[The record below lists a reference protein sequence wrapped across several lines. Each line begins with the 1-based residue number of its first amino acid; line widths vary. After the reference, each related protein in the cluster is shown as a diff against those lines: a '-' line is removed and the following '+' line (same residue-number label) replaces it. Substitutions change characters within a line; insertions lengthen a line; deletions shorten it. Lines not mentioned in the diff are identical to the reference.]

1 MSQDTE
7 QPKAA
12 SVSELKAACPGATS
26 DFLIAQVE
34 KGATVTEAMRAHA
47 VDQQE
52 RLSAAEKKAA
62 DAQAK
67 ADAEAKA
74 KGYLHAKGM
83 TMRWASGAE
92 KSSRKTIKIAVD
104 GTNRQVTF
112 VRPDDAPNAYVDAA
126 HALQKKRD
134 ATQ

>member
-1 MSQDTE
+1 MKHGILIAVLIALFVAGCAETSVKVTYRSD
-7 QPKAA
+7 PPYA
-12 SVSELKAACPGATS
+12 SVYAKDGTFRGVCPLT
-26 DFLIAQVE
+26 LWYPV
-34 KGATVTEAMRAHA
+34 
-47 VDQQE
+47 
-52 RLSAAEKKAA
+52 
-62 DAQAK
+62 
-67 ADAEAKA
+67 DAEARA